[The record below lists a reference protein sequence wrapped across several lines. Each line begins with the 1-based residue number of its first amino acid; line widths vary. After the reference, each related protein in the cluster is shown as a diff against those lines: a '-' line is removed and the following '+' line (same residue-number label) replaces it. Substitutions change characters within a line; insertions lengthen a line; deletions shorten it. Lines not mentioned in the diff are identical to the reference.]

1 MLGQG
6 DAASVAR
13 LERLQSQLE
22 PLYSAMPK
30 SANGGLEHGTA
41 RYVLQRFFAQEHGW
55 HVRGL
60 EVTGS
65 EKWSDAESSTS
76 MLEDH
81 IPSYV
86 LQLFEQNHGG
96 RTGLRELAVLAAT
109 LEDVVH
115 SETIQLLSTAY
126 AAQSQSL
133 HEKIN
138 GE

>member
-1 MLGQG
+1 M
-6 DAASVAR
+6 AR
-13 LERLQSQLE
+13 LERLQAQLK
-22 PLYSAMPK
+22 PLYAAMPK
-30 SANGGLEHGTA
+30 VGDGGVDQGTA
-41 RYVLQRFFAQEHGW
+41 RYVLHRFFAQQHGW

-60 EVTGS
+60 EATGA

-86 LQLFEQNHGG
+86 LQLFEKSHGG

-115 SETIQLLSTAY
+115 SETISLLS
-126 AAQSQSL
+126 
-133 HEKIN
+133 
-138 GE
+138 